1 MISSVYNY
9 YMSQYGNT
17 RTQSKYDT
25 HKKNELKDIYKNIVN
40 SNNKAPFYKIDMSDE
55 AQKFAIDVKES
66 ALALTNAL
74 DEMNDDESGFKKSAY
89 SSDTDV
95 LEAKFVGSSGASY
108 PDVDIEVKNLAE
120 PQVNTGAYLSPKGK
134 ALEPGHYTFDVDIS
148 NVTYEFQYSVGNND
162 TNLDVQNKLTRLI
175 NNSNIG
181 LTAKVSPDSI
191 GNNALIIQSTATGIS
206 DSNSPV
212 IFTIDDDSFT
222 DGSGSVKVL
231 GLDQTTQY
239 PKDALFTVNGEERTS
254 ISNTFTL
261 GKAYDITL
269 KKTTGAPV
277 TLGLKADTES
287 MIDNIKSIVKG
298 YNTMIDLSKN
308 TDNTGSGVDRL
319 YRDFSSIAKAY
330 NSILSSNGLDITDEG
345 TINVDDKKLR
355 DIGDVGNLSD
365 VLNSFKNFKNDLQ
378 NQAESVVID
387 PLNYANKV
395 IVAYK
400 NPNVIVN
407 NPYATSAYSG
417 MMFNGYM

>member
-1 MISSVYNY
+1 
-9 YMSQYGNT
+9 
-17 RTQSKYDT
+17 
-25 HKKNELKDIYKNIVN
+25 
-40 SNNKAPFYKIDMSDE
+40 
-55 AQKFAIDVKES
+55 
-66 ALALTNAL
+66 
-74 DEMNDDESGFKKSAY
+74 
-89 SSDTDV
+89 
-95 LEAKFVGSSGASY
+95 
-108 PDVDIEVKNLAE
+108 
-120 PQVNTGAYLSPKGK
+120 
-134 ALEPGHYTFDVDIS
+134 
-148 NVTYEFQYSVGNND
+148 
-162 TNLDVQNKLTRLI
+162 
-175 NNSNIG
+175 
-181 LTAKVSPDSI
+181 
-191 GNNALIIQSTATGIS
+191 
-206 DSNSPV
+206 
-212 IFTIDDDSFT
+212 
-222 DGSGSVKVL
+222 
-231 GLDQTTQY
+231 
-239 PKDALFTVNGEERTS
+239 
-254 ISNTFTL
+254 
-261 GKAYDITL
+261 
-269 KKTTGAPV
+269 
-277 TLGLKADTES
+277 